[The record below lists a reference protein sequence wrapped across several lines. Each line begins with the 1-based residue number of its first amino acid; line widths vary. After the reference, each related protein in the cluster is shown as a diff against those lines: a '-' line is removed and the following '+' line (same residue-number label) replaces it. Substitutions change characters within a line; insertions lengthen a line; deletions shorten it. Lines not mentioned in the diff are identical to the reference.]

1 MNRHPVNSRISASVD
16 LQRSGR
22 QVGDL
27 QLKWSD
33 NRQPLGCY
41 PVPIFCLANGEG
53 PTVLLS
59 GGVHGDEFEGPA
71 ALMRLAQNLSLE
83 RIKGRVII
91 LPALNAPAVLA
102 SSRVSPLDQLNMNRA
117 FPGDA
122 DGSPTRMLA
131 HFVETVL
138 LPQCDAAIDLHSGGK
153 ATRFAACALTQA
165 NNGSATDDP
174 NLALAKAF
182 GAPYIW
188 LAGKNNDDRSL
199 NAAAQRQGVA
209 MIAVELGGGGGCDP
223 AMTQLAEN
231 GLMRCLA
238 HLDVIQDS
246 IDPPAAAPVMLTLG
260 SPEHNFMAHTRG
272 LFDRGFAIGDEV
284 EAGQPAGWLH
294 FIDEPERPSLRLEF
308 PCAGVIM
315 AHAERGM
322 VERGETLA
330 LIAQKC
336 KPDAWR
342 G

>member
-1 MNRHPVNSRISASVD
+1 MKRPLENSRIRASID
-16 LQRSGR
+16 LQQSGR

-41 PVPIFCLANGEG
+41 PVPIFCLANGDG

-83 RIKGRVII
+83 RIRGRVIV
-91 LPALNAPAVLA
+91 LPVLNAPAVLA

-131 HFVETVL
+131 HYVETVL

-165 NNGSATDDP
+165 NSDSVTDEP

-188 LAGKNNDDRSL
+188 LAGKHNDDRSL

-223 AMTQLAEN
+223 AMTQLAES

-238 HLDVIQDS
+238 HLGVIQES
-246 IDPPAAAPVMLTLG
+246 IHPPAVGPVMLSLS
-260 SPEHNFMAHTRG
+260 SPEQNFMASASG
-272 LFDRGFAIGDEV
+272 LFDRDFSIGDEV
-284 EAGQPAGWLH
+284 KAGQAAGWLH
-294 FIDEPERPSLRLEF
+294 FIGEPPSV
-308 PCAGVIM
+308 AWSS
-315 AHAERGM
+315 AER
-322 VERGETLA
+322 RS
-330 LIAQKC
+330 
-336 KPDAWR
+336 R
-342 G
+342 

>member
-1 MNRHPVNSRISASVD
+1 MNRHPVNSRISASID

-71 ALMRLAQNLSLE
+71 ALMRLAQNLSPE
-83 RIKGRVII
+83 RIRGRVII

-131 HFVETVL
+131 HFVENVF
-138 LPQCDAAIDLHSGGK
+138 
-153 ATRFAACALTQA
+153 RFAACALTQA
-165 NNGSATDDP
+165 NSGSATDEP

-223 AMTQLAEN
+223 AMTRLAEN

-238 HLDVIQDS
+238 HLGVIQDS
-246 IDPPAAAPVMLTLG
+246 IDPPAEAPVMLTLE
-260 SPEHNFMAHTRG
+260 SSEHNFMTRASG
-272 LFDRGFAIGDEV
+272 LFDRGFTIGDEV

-294 FIDEPERPSLRLEF
+294 FVDEPERPSLRLEF

-330 LIAQKC
+330 LIAHKC
-336 KPDAWR
+336 KPAE
-342 G
+342 